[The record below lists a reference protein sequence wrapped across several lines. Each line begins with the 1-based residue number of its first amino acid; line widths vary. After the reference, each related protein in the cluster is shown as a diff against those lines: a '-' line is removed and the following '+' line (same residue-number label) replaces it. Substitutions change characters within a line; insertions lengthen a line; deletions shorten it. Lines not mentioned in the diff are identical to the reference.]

1 MDVLLLSLALLIFLS
16 IWHTANNRNR
26 YKAARYAQEM
36 QQEIDFLHEEW
47 QTLRQKITN
56 NAISDKTNNL
66 PYVLDQVLQRY
77 FDLNIRIPLDII
89 EEAARLTWTNET
101 EVIAYIEQQRNHWK
115 LECQKKGLK

>member
-16 IWHTANNRNR
+16 IWHTYNNRKR

-36 QQEIDFLHEEW
+36 QQEIDFLHAEW
-47 QTLRQKITN
+47 SDLRQKIKN
-56 NAISDKTNNL
+56 NALSPKTNNL
-66 PYVLDQVLQRY
+66 PMVLDQVLQRY

-89 EEAARLTWTNET
+89 EEAARITWSDEA

>member
-1 MDVLLLSLALLIFLS
+1 MDVLLISLALLIFLGS
-16 IWHTANNRNR
+16 WHTYNNRKR

-36 QQEIDFLHEEW
+36 QQEIDFLHAEW
-47 QTLRQKITN
+47 ADLRQKIAN
-56 NAISDKTNNL
+56 NALSSKTNNL
-66 PYVLDQVLQRY
+66 PMVLDQVLQRY

-89 EEAARLTWTNET
+89 EEAARITWSDEA

>member
-1 MDVLLLSLALLIFLS
+1 MDVLFFSLLLLIFLS
-16 IWHTANNRNR
+16 IWHTYNNRQR

-47 QTLRQKITN
+47 QTLRQKIAN
-56 NAISDKTNNL
+56 NALSDKTNNL
-66 PYVLDQVLQRY
+66 PHVLDQVLQRY

-89 EEAARLTWTNET
+89 EEAARLTWTDES

>member
-1 MDVLLLSLALLIFLS
+1 MDVLFFSLLLLIFLS
-16 IWHTANNRNR
+16 IWHTYNNRQR

-47 QTLRQKITN
+47 QTLRQKIKN
-56 NAISDKTNNL
+56 NALSEKSNNL
-66 PYVLDQVLQRY
+66 PLVLDQVLQRY

-89 EEAARLTWTNET
+89 EEAARLTWTDES

>member
-1 MDVLLLSLALLIFLS
+1 MDVLFFSLLLLIFLS
-16 IWHTANNRNR
+16 IWHTTNNRQR
-26 YKAARYAQEM
+26 YKAARYVQEM

-47 QTLRQKITN
+47 SDLRQKIAN
-56 NAISDKTNNL
+56 NALSDKTNNL
-66 PYVLDQVLQRY
+66 PMVLDQVLQRY

-89 EEAARLTWTNET
+89 EEAARLTWTDES

>member
-1 MDVLLLSLALLIFLS
+1 MNVLLFSLILLIFLS
-16 IWHTANNRNR
+16 ILHTHNNRQR

-47 QTLRQKITN
+47 QTLRQKIAN
-56 NAISDKTNNL
+56 NALSDKSNNL
-66 PYVLDQVLQRY
+66 PMVLDQVLQRY

-89 EEAARLTWTNET
+89 EEAARLTWTDET

>member
-1 MDVLLLSLALLIFLS
+1 MDVLFFSLLLLLFLS
-16 IWHTANNRNR
+16 ILHTTNNRKR

-47 QTLRQKITN
+47 QTLRQKIAN
-56 NAISDKTNNL
+56 NALSDKSNNL
-66 PYVLDQVLQRY
+66 PMVLDQVLQRY

-89 EEAARLTWTNET
+89 EEAARLTWTDES

>member
-1 MDVLLLSLALLIFLS
+1 MDVLFFSLLLLIFLS
-16 IWHTANNRNR
+16 ILHTHNNRKR

-89 EEAARLTWTNET
+89 EEAARLTWTDET

>member
-1 MDVLLLSLALLIFLS
+1 MDVLLFSLLLLIFLS
-16 IWHTANNRNR
+16 ILHTHNNRQR

-47 QTLRQKITN
+47 SDLRQKIAN
-56 NAISDKTNNL
+56 NALSDKTNNL
-66 PYVLDQVLQRY
+66 PMVLDQVLQRY

-89 EEAARLTWTNET
+89 EEAARLTWTDES

>member
-16 IWHTANNRNR
+16 IWHTANNRKR

-36 QQEIDFLHEEW
+36 QQEIDFLHAEW
-47 QTLRQKITN
+47 SDLRQKIKN
-56 NAISDKTNNL
+56 NALSDKSNNL
-66 PYVLDQVLQRY
+66 PYVLDTVLQRY

-89 EEAARLTWTNET
+89 EEAARITWTDES

>member
-1 MDVLLLSLALLIFLS
+1 MDVLFFSLLLLTFLS
-16 IWHTANNRNR
+16 IWHTTNNRKR

-47 QTLRQKITN
+47 QTLRQKIAN
-56 NAISDKTNNL
+56 NALSDKTNNL
-66 PYVLDQVLQRY
+66 PHVLDQVLQRY

-89 EEAARLTWTNET
+89 EEAARLTWTDET
-101 EVIAYIEQQRNHWK
+101 EVVAYIEQQRNHWK

>member
-1 MDVLLLSLALLIFLS
+1 MDVLFFSLLLLIFLS
-16 IWHTANNRNR
+16 IWHTYNNRKR
-26 YKAARYAQEM
+26 YKAARYVQEM

-47 QTLRQKITN
+47 SDLRQKIAN
-56 NAISDKTNNL
+56 NALSDKTNNL
-66 PYVLDQVLQRY
+66 PMVLDQVLQRY

-89 EEAARLTWTNET
+89 EEAARLTWTDES

>member
-1 MDVLLLSLALLIFLS
+1 MDVLFFSLLLLIFLS
-16 IWHTANNRNR
+16 IWHTYNNRKR

-47 QTLRQKITN
+47 QTLRQKIAN
-56 NAISDKTNNL
+56 NALSDKTNNL
-66 PYVLDQVLQRY
+66 PHVLDQVLQRY

-89 EEAARLTWTNET
+89 EEAARLTWTDES

>member
-1 MDVLLLSLALLIFLS
+1 MDVLLFSLLFLIILS
-16 IWHTANNRNR
+16 ILHTHNNRQR

-47 QTLRQKITN
+47 QTLRQKIKN
-56 NAISDKTNNL
+56 NALSAKSNNL
-66 PYVLDQVLQRY
+66 PLVLDNVLQRY

-89 EEAARLTWTNET
+89 EEAARLTWTDES
-101 EVIAYIEQQRNHWK
+101 EVIAYIEQQRNHLK

>member
-1 MDVLLLSLALLIFLS
+1 MDVLFFSLLLLIFLS
-16 IWHTANNRNR
+16 IWPTYNNRKR
-26 YKAARYAQEM
+26 YKAARYVQEM

-47 QTLRQKITN
+47 QTLRQKIKN
-56 NAISDKTNNL
+56 NALSDKSNNL
-66 PYVLDQVLQRY
+66 PMVLDQVLQRY

-89 EEAARLTWTNET
+89 EEAARLTWTDES

>member
-1 MDVLLLSLALLIFLS
+1 MDVLFFSLLLLIFLS
-16 IWHTANNRNR
+16 ILHTHNNRQR

-47 QTLRQKITN
+47 QTLRQKIAN
-56 NAISDKTNNL
+56 NALSDKSNNL
-66 PYVLDQVLQRY
+66 PLVLDQVLQRY

-89 EEAARLTWTNET
+89 EEAARLTWTDES

>member
-1 MDVLLLSLALLIFLS
+1 MDVLFFSILLLIFLS
-16 IWHTANNRNR
+16 IWHTTNNRHR
-26 YKAARYAQEM
+26 YKAARYVQEM

-47 QTLRQKITN
+47 QTLRQKIAN

-66 PYVLDQVLQRY
+66 PHVLDQVLQRY

-89 EEAARLTWTNET
+89 EEAARLTWTDES

>member
-1 MDVLLLSLALLIFLS
+1 MDVLFFSLLLLIFLS
-16 IWHTANNRNR
+16 IWHTTNNRHR
-26 YKAARYAQEM
+26 YKAARYVQEM

-47 QTLRQKITN
+47 QTLRKKIAN
-56 NAISDKTNNL
+56 NALSDKSNNL
-66 PYVLDQVLQRY
+66 PMVLDQVLQRY

-89 EEAARLTWTNET
+89 EEAARLTWTDES

>member
-16 IWHTANNRNR
+16 IWHTYNNRKR
-26 YKAARYAQEM
+26 YRDMRYVQEM
-36 QQEIDFLHEEW
+36 QQEIDFLHAEW
-47 QTLRQKITN
+47 ADLRQKIAN
-56 NAISDKTNNL
+56 NALSSKTNNL
-66 PYVLDQVLQRY
+66 PMVLDTVLQRY

-89 EEAARLTWTNET
+89 EEAARLTWTDES

>member
-1 MDVLLLSLALLIFLS
+1 MDVLFFSLLLLIFLS
-16 IWHTANNRNR
+16 ILHKHNNHKR

-47 QTLRQKITN
+47 QTLRQKIAN
-56 NAISDKTNNL
+56 NALSDKTNNL
-66 PYVLDQVLQRY
+66 PHVLDQVLQRY

-89 EEAARLTWTNET
+89 EEAARLTWTDES

>member
-1 MDVLLLSLALLIFLS
+1 MDVLFFSLLLLIFLS
-16 IWHTANNRNR
+16 ILHTHNKHKR

-47 QTLRQKITN
+47 QTLRQKIAN
-56 NAISDKTNNL
+56 NALSTKSNNL
-66 PYVLDQVLQRY
+66 PLVLDQVLQRY

-89 EEAARLTWTNET
+89 EEAARLTWNDET

>member
-1 MDVLLLSLALLIFLS
+1 MDVLFFSLLLLIFLS
-16 IWHTANNRNR
+16 ILHTHNNHQR

-36 QQEIDFLHEEW
+36 QQEIDFLHAEW
-47 QTLRQKITN
+47 QTLRQKIAN
-56 NAISDKTNNL
+56 NAISEQTNNL
-66 PYVLDQVLQRY
+66 PLVLDQVLQRY

-89 EEAARLTWTNET
+89 EEAARLTWTDES

>member
-1 MDVLLLSLALLIFLS
+1 MDVLFFSILLLIFLS
-16 IWHTANNRNR
+16 IWHTANNRKR

-36 QQEIDFLHEEW
+36 QQEIEFLHAEW
-47 QTLRQKITN
+47 ADLRQKIAN
-56 NAISDKTNNL
+56 NALSTKTNNL
-66 PYVLDQVLQRY
+66 PYVLDQVLQKY

-89 EEAARLTWTNET
+89 EEAARLTWTDES

>member
-1 MDVLLLSLALLIFLS
+1 MNVLFFSLLLLIFLS
-16 IWHTANNRNR
+16 ILHTHNKRQR

-47 QTLRQKITN
+47 QTLRQKIAN
-56 NAISDKTNNL
+56 NALSDKSNNL
-66 PYVLDQVLQRY
+66 PMVLDQVLQRY
-77 FDLNIRIPLDII
+77 FDLNICIPLDII
-89 EEAARLTWTNET
+89 EEAARLTWTDES

>member
-1 MDVLLLSLALLIFLS
+1 MDVLFFSLLLLIFLS
-16 IWHTANNRNR
+16 IWHTYNNRQR

-47 QTLRQKITN
+47 SDLRQKITN
-56 NAISDKTNNL
+56 NAISEQTNNL
-66 PYVLDQVLQRY
+66 PYVLDNVLQRY

-89 EEAARLTWTNET
+89 EEAARLTWADES

>member
-16 IWHTANNRNR
+16 IWHTANNRQR
-26 YKAARYAQEM
+26 YRNMRYAQEM

-47 QTLRQKITN
+47 QTLRQKIAN
-56 NAISDKTNNL
+56 NALSDKTNNL
-66 PYVLDQVLQRY
+66 PHVLDQVLQRY

-89 EEAARLTWTNET
+89 EEAARLTWTDET

>member
-1 MDVLLLSLALLIFLS
+1 MNVLLFSLLLLIFLS
-16 IWHTANNRNR
+16 ILHTHNNRQR

-47 QTLRQKITN
+47 QTLRQKIAN
-56 NAISDKTNNL
+56 NALSDKSNNL
-66 PYVLDQVLQRY
+66 PMVLDQVLQRY

-89 EEAARLTWTNET
+89 EEAARLTWTDET

>member
-1 MDVLLLSLALLIFLS
+1 MDVLLFSLLLLIFLS
-16 IWHTANNRNR
+16 ILHTHNNRQR

-47 QTLRQKITN
+47 QTLRQKIAN
-56 NAISDKTNNL
+56 NALSDKSNNL
-66 PYVLDQVLQRY
+66 PMVLDQVLQRY

-89 EEAARLTWTNET
+89 EEAARLTWTDES

>member
-1 MDVLLLSLALLIFLS
+1 MDVLFFSLLLLIFLS
-16 IWHTANNRNR
+16 IWHTANNRKR

-47 QTLRQKITN
+47 SDLRQKITN
-56 NAISDKTNNL
+56 NALSDKSNNL

-89 EEAARLTWTNET
+89 EEAARLTWTDET

>member
-16 IWHTANNRNR
+16 IWHTANNRKR
-26 YKAARYAQEM
+26 YKAAWYAQEM

-47 QTLRQKITN
+47 SDLRQKIKN
-56 NAISDKTNNL
+56 NALSDKSNNL
-66 PYVLDQVLQRY
+66 PLVLDTVLQRY

-89 EEAARLTWTNET
+89 EEAARITWSDEA

>member
-1 MDVLLLSLALLIFLS
+1 MDVLILSLFLLIFLS
-16 IWHTANNRNR
+16 IWHTANNRKR
-26 YKAARYAQEM
+26 YRNMRYLQEM

-56 NAISDKTNNL
+56 NALSDKSNNL
-66 PYVLDQVLQRY
+66 PYVLDNVLQRY

-89 EEAARLTWTNET
+89 EEAARLTWTDEA

>member
-1 MDVLLLSLALLIFLS
+1 MDVLFFSLLLLIFLS
-16 IWHTANNRNR
+16 IWHMHNNHQR

-36 QQEIDFLHEEW
+36 QQEIDFLHAEW
-47 QTLRQKITN
+47 QTLRQKIAN
-56 NAISDKTNNL
+56 NALSSKTNNL
-66 PYVLDQVLQRY
+66 PMVLDTVLQRY

-89 EEAARLTWTNET
+89 EEAARLTWNDEA

>member
-1 MDVLLLSLALLIFLS
+1 MDVLFFSLLLLIFLS
-16 IWHTANNRNR
+16 ILHAHNNRQR

-47 QTLRQKITN
+47 QTLRQKIAN
-56 NAISDKTNNL
+56 NALSDKSNNL
-66 PYVLDQVLQRY
+66 PMVLDQVLQRY

-89 EEAARLTWTNET
+89 EEAARLTFTDES